1 MTQEEILQWA
11 VEEGFANAAVVDT
24 KRIPFEPAF
33 LVCCQENL
41 CGKYGVNYACPPD
54 CGTPQQ
60 MADKIRE
67 KSQALLLQ
75 TLWEMDD
82 PMDGAKTK
90 VAKGQHN
97 TMVRRLISRL
107 QQAGL
112 ADGFMIGASGCN
124 LCPTCAVMENQPCRF
139 PDQKF
144 SCMSAYCIFVKALA
158 EQCGMEYDCPPGLV
172 ALFGMY
178 VFTPPE
184 QERL

>member
-1 MTQEEILQWA
+1 MTKQEILQWA
-11 VEEGFANAAVVDT
+11 LEEGFANAALVDT
-24 KRIPFEPAF
+24 ERIPFEPAF

-60 MADKIRE
+60 MAERVCE

-75 TLWEMDD
+75 TMWEMDD
-82 PMDGAKTK
+82 PMDGVKTK
-90 VAKGQHN
+90 AAKGEHN
-97 TMVRRLISRL
+97 TMVRRLIDRL

-112 ADGFMIGASGCN
+112 TNGFMVGASGCN
-124 LCPTCAVMENQPCRF
+124 LCPTCAIVNGEPCRF
-139 PDQKF
+139 PDRKF
-144 SCMSAYCIFVKALA
+144 SCMSAYCIFVKNLA

-184 QERL
+184 EM